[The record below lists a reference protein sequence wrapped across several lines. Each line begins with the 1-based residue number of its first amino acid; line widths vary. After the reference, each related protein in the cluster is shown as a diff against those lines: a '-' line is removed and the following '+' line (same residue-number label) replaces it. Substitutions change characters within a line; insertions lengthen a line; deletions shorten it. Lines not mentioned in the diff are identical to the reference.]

1 MGGGSGVVSG
11 AGVEG
16 LIRSNLAVQCSAQYQ
31 WGLGGGSEGLGW
43 GWGEGLGVGVRD
55 GVYTHPLLKC
65 HKPEDDLSCYV
76 FSPKQPTRPDGR
88 LHGYSYTK

>member
-43 GWGEGLGVGVRD
+43 GWGEGWGWW
-55 GVYTHPLLKC
+55 
-65 HKPEDDLSCYV
+65 
-76 FSPKQPTRPDGR
+76 
-88 LHGYSYTK
+88 